1 MKIAKYIAILVAGI
15 GIGVVGLLAMG
26 YEKAVKVE
34 PVRLI
39 KPVESYI
46 PQMTPVEEPKED
58 FEKAN
63 RKLDR
68 KLDQLEDSLQSLKA
82 RVDSLDYEVDST
94 VVDVND
100 TDSIQ
105 IQGENFIVERDQLL
119 STELV
124 KIEYLDEVI
133 EKDTAEILVD
143 SLKSSLNIQ
152 PEFRPEYLKIEIW
165 KSPLN
170 FTGYKLSKT
179 KLVVYGMVKE
189 LIVSVSSQDGK
200 ILVTTNLATYV
211 FTQTSVFKNLKA
223 I

>member
-1 MKIAKYIAILVAGI
+1 LKLAKYIAVLVAGI
-15 GIGVVGLLAMG
+15 GIGVVALLIMG
-26 YEKAVKVE
+26 YEKTVKIEQVRLVKPVASYVPPMLPVVE
-34 PVRLI
+34 P
-39 KPVESYI
+39 
-46 PQMTPVEEPKED
+46 TED

-82 RVDSLDYEVDST
+82 RVDSLNYETDTVIVDNS
-94 VVDVND
+94 N

-105 IQGENFIVERDQLL
+105 IQGESFIVERDQLL

-124 KIEYLDEVI
+124 KIEYLDIEV
-133 EKDTAEILVD
+133 EKDTAKVLVD

-152 PEFRPEYLKIEIW
+152 PEFQPEYLKIEIW

-179 KLVVYGMVKE
+179 KLVVYGMIKE
-189 LIVSVSSQDGK
+189 LIVNVASKDGK

-211 FTQTSVFKNLKA
+211 FSQTSVFKNLKV